1 MENKDQYITGKGLFG
16 GPGGTYGRYGK
27 AITSSL
33 SSQFSGAE
41 RVEEKQRRRFN
52 RKRETG
58 FVGNG
63 YWYGNYP
70 NMVGTRGNPPL
81 ERERKS
87 TKTTIKKNGKSVAAV
102 DGMGVGGTGA
112 GYIGGL
118 GS

>member
-33 SSQFSGAE
+33 SSQFSCAE
-41 RVEEKQRRRFN
+41 KVEEKQRRRFN

-63 YWYGNYP
+63 YSYARYP
-70 NMVGTRGNPPL
+70 NMVGAMGNPAP
-81 ERERKS
+81 ETQRKS
-87 TKTTIKKNGKSVAAV
+87 KKKTTKGANKPAAAA

>member
-41 RVEEKQRRRFN
+41 KVEEKQRRRFN

-70 NMVGTRGNPPL
+70 NMVCARGNPPL

-87 TKTTIKKNGKSVAAV
+87 TKKTIKKNGKSAAAV
-102 DGMGVGGTGA
+102 DGMGVGGTSA

>member
-41 RVEEKQRRRFN
+41 KVEEKQRRRFN

-63 YWYGNYP
+63 YWYARYP
-70 NMVGTRGNPPL
+70 NMVGTMGNPPL

-87 TKTTIKKNGKSVAAV
+87 TKKVTKGKGKSAAAV

-112 GYIGGL
+112 GYVGGL

>member
-1 MENKDQYITGKGLFG
+1 MENKDQYIIGKGLFG

-33 SSQFSGAE
+33 SSQFSGSE
-41 RVEEKQRRRFN
+41 KVEEKQRRRFN
-52 RKRETG
+52 RKRESG

-70 NMVGTRGNPPL
+70 NMVGARGNPAP
-81 ERERKS
+81 ETKIKS
-87 TKTTIKKNGKSVAAV
+87 KKKTTKGANKPATAA
-102 DGMGVGGTGA
+102 DGMGFGGTGA